1 MMEYAVRIK
10 NLSKQ
15 YPDFSLNNISLDI
28 PMGSIMGLIGE
39 NGSGK
44 TTTIKAM
51 LDIVKRDAGDVEILG
66 MDIREREQEVKEEI
80 GVVFGESQFHDFLS
94 AVQISGIMKRVYKN
108 WDEEL
113 FSSYLSRFALPEK
126 KKVKEYSRG
135 MAMKLAIAAALS
147 HHPKLLILDEAT
159 SGLDP
164 VARDEI
170 LDLFFGFIEDGE
182 HSVLIASHI
191 TSDLDKVA
199 DYVTMIHNGSILFSE
214 EKDQLLED
222 MGILRCG
229 EEELAGLTDVHV
241 VGVRKNPYGVEA
253 LVRGREYVKRRY
265 PERVTDRT
273 NIEEIMLYSVRRDR
287 K

>member
-51 LDIVKRDAGDVEILG
+51 LDIVMRDAGDVEILG
-66 MDIREREQEVKEEI
+66 LDIREREQEVKEEI

-253 LVRGREYVKRRY
+253 LIRGREYVKRRY
-265 PERVTDRT
+265 PELVTDRT

>member
-135 MAMKLAIAAALS
+135 MAMKLAIAASLS

-241 VGVRKNPYGVEA
+241 VGVRKNPYGGEA
-253 LVRGREYVKRRY
+253 LIRGREYVKRRY
-265 PERVTDRT
+265 PELVTDRT

>member
-1 MMEYAVRIK
+1 MEYAVRIQ

-28 PMGSIMGLIGE
+28 PKGSIMGLIGE

-44 TTTIKAM
+44 STTIKAM
-51 LDIVKRDAGDVEILG
+51 LDIVKRDTGEVEILG
-66 MDIREREQEVKEEI
+66 MDIREREQDIKEEI
-80 GVVFGESQFHDFLS
+80 GAVFSESQFHDFLN
-94 AVQISGIMKRVYKN
+94 AVQISGIMKRIYKN

-135 MAMKLAIAAALS
+135 MTMKLAIAAALS

-170 LDLFFGFIEDGE
+170 LDLFFEFIEDGE

-199 DYVTMIHNGSILFSE
+199 DYITMIHNGSILFSE

-229 EEELAGLTDVHV
+229 EEAFAGLSGVRI
-241 VGVRKNPYGVEA
+241 VGVRRNPYGVEA
-253 LVRGREYVKRRY
+253 LIHGRDIVKRRY
-265 PERVTDRT
+265 PELVVDRT